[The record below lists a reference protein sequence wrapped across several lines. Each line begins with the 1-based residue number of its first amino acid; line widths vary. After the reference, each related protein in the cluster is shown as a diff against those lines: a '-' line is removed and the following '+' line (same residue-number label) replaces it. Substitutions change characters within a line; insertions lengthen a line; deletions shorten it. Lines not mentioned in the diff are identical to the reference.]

1 LKGVFYLLAAKLQV
15 ACFHLF
21 VPQDAI
27 ESARLYQIYEL
38 ACLTIETAQQ
48 IEARLSWAKDAPIF
62 VSKYLELSAF
72 TILKITRCYLSQELD
87 VERGKRAYF
96 FVINFERTTSVQAGD
111 VATRAVGILT
121 QLWAS
126 KKIFRRADGTFDSLS
141 LRCGSRLAMSVGKQV
156 LRYYLRAHSN

>member
-1 LKGVFYLLAAKLQV
+1 MEGVFFLLAAKLQV

-38 ACLTIETAQQ
+38 ACLTIETAKRVEERQ
-48 IEARLSWAKDAPIF
+48 SWANDAPIF

-72 TILKITRCYLSQELD
+72 TILKISRCYLSQELD
-87 VERGKRAYF
+87 IERGKRAYF
-96 FVINFERTTSVQAGD
+96 FIINFEHHASVQAGD

-126 KKIFRRADGTFDSLS
+126 KRLFRRADGTFDSLS
-141 LRCGSRLAMSVGKQV
+141 LRCGSRLAMSVGKQMF
-156 LRYYLRAHSN
+156 RPAIRAYAD